1 MPESGTGRIVVAA
14 FLFAALAAAAIATA
28 REALPYWAFAIDP
41 PAIPSEFSAKPVD
54 SSPRH
59 VPGSAAAFTLAQLGD
74 LFIAPDWH
82 PDGHPRMPDIVARGR
97 KPEVFACGY
106 CHLPNGQG
114 RPENSSLA
122 GLPRDYILQQVAD
135 FKSGLRRSSEPK
147 HMPTALMI
155 GVGTKAS
162 TQEIQAAATYF
173 SSLKPKRWIRVIETN
188 SVAKTHI
195 AGWMLVPT
203 NGAGVEPLGQRIV
216 ETPENLELTELRDDA
231 SGFIAYVPV
240 GSIKKGA
247 SLVKTGDSG
256 KTLPC
261 AACHGADLKGL
272 DNVPPLAGR
281 SPSYLVRQLYD
292 IQHGARA
299 GAAVDLMRL
308 PVAKLTVS
316 DMVSIAAYTA
326 SMQP

>member
-1 MPESGTGRIVVAA
+1 
-14 FLFAALAAAAIATA
+14 
-28 REALPYWAFAIDP
+28 
-41 PAIPSEFSAKPVD
+41 
-54 SSPRH
+54 
-59 VPGSAAAFTLAQLGD
+59 
-74 LFIAPDWH
+74 
-82 PDGHPRMPDIVARGR
+82 
-97 KPEVFACGY
+97 
-106 CHLPNGQG
+106 
-114 RPENSSLA
+114 
-122 GLPRDYILQQVAD
+122 
-135 FKSGLRRSSEPK
+135 
-147 HMPTALMI
+147 MPTALMI
-155 GVGTKAS
+155 GAETKAS
-162 TQEIQAAATYF
+162 AQEIQAAAAYF

-231 SGFIAYVPV
+231 SGFIAYVPL

-247 SLVKTGDSG
+247 RLVKTGDSG

-261 AACHGADLKGL
+261 ATCHGANLKGL

-281 SPSYLVRQLYD
+281 SPSYVVRQLYD

-308 PVAKLTVS
+308 PVAKLSVS
-316 DMVSIAAYTA
+316 DMVSIAVYTA
-326 SMQP
+326 SLQP